1 MFLDKMSAG
10 VLRVQ
15 TQLGPRYIKPTFYQR
30 LLLIWTF
37 RHFEVLPLQVLSH
50 WQQSLIDA
58 LCIQKQF
65 VAMQPANDGKNFPV
79 IGTIERRPPVE
90 IEPLP
95 PRRPNARVTSVAH
108 VASSAQQRY

>member
-1 MFLDKMSAG
+1 MLLDKMSAG
-10 VLRVQ
+10 VLRVL
-15 TQLGPRYIKPTFYQR
+15 TPLGPRYIQPTFSQR

-37 RHFEVLPLQVLSH
+37 RHFEVLPLQVLSS

-58 LCIQKQF
+58 LCIQQKY
-65 VAMQPANDGKNFPV
+65 VAMQPVSDGENVPV
-79 IGTIERRPPVE
+79 IGTVERRPPVE

-108 VASSAQQRY
+108 VAGSAQQRY